1 MKTISDAQ
9 SDIDRRQLLNEMNVA
24 FYARMNRMLTHN
36 YHTSQ
41 TLKFDDAA
49 LNVGNGYNSSTST
62 FTAPVHGIY
71 VFMCSIHGYN
81 PKGASFNVKIIHNTD
96 TISRFR
102 SDGIDQTSGNAIVYL
117 KQGDRVYLIVENG
130 RSMGTICRLLLDFY
144 NSWTLQQVQFRLA
157 DSLP

>member
-1 MKTISDAQ
+1 MKSISDAQ
-9 SDIDRRQLLNEMNVA
+9 SNKDRRQLLNENVA

-81 PKGASFNVKIIHNTD
+81 PKGASFNVKIMHNTD

-117 KQGDRVYLIVENG
+117 NKGDRVYLIVENG
-130 RSMGTICRLLLDFY
+130 RDISIYGHNMSTFAGFLQQLDFTA
-144 NSWTLQQVQFRLA
+144 SPILVG
-157 DSLP
+157 

>member
-1 MKTISDAQ
+1 MKPISDAR
-9 SDIDRRQLLNEMNVA
+9 SDKDRRQLLNENVA

-41 TLKFDDAA
+41 TLKFDDAV

-62 FTAPVHGIY
+62 FTAPVPGIY

-117 KQGDRVYLIVENG
+117 NKGDRVFLIVENG
-130 RSMGTICRLLLDFY
+130 RVNSIYGHNMSTFAGFLQQLDF
-144 NSWTLQQVQFRLA
+144 TAGPILVG
-157 DSLP
+157 

>member
-1 MKTISDAQ
+1 MKSISDAQ
-9 SDIDRRQLLNEMNVA
+9 SNKDRRQLLNENVA

-81 PKGASFNVKIIHNTD
+81 PKGASFNVKIMHNTD

-102 SDGIDQTSGNAIVYL
+102 SDGIDQTSGNAILYL
-117 KQGDRVYLIVENG
+117 IKGDRVYLIVENG
-130 RSMGTICRLLLDFY
+130 RDISIYGHNMSTFAGFLQQLDFTA
-144 NSWTLQQVQFRLA
+144 SPDFVG
-157 DSLP
+157 